1 MGRHPEGFSLV
12 ERDGWFSVRFTH
24 KGKRH
29 FIATGKSDRGEAEEE
44 AAQIYADVLS
54 GKRRRVSASSRV
66 RQPLE
71 EIFGEWLAS
80 LEGVLDRET
89 IATYENTYVGTHFIP
104 FFKTFERISD
114 EALIYDYGRTRLQ
127 QVLRK
132 TMQKELGAIKNF
144 LRWCKMEGL
153 IDALPTWPEY
163 PKTARGQRVGPQ
175 RAKANALDELQV
187 ARAIGNL
194 PLISPRISRR
204 DRKHFAIRPRFVV
217 AYETALRPATLDAL
231 SIPEHWAPGRSSIK
245 VADDIDK
252 VRFGR
257 TLKITEVAQ
266 KALEFTARE
275 LRIERGLI
283 FGEHDYR
290 VHLRKAGLDDELE
303 TKLAAYDLRHA
314 RATHQLERGADLSGI
329 AWNHGHTQT
338 TTTAGYA
345 HATRKAG
352 EKALEVGGADLS
364 GAIPD
369 LEEE

>member
-1 MGRHPEGFSLV
+1 MGRRPEGFTV
-12 ERDGWFSVRFTH
+12 IERDGWFSVRFTH

-29 FIATGKSDRGEAEEE
+29 FIATGKSNRDEAEEE

-89 IATYENTYVGTHFIP
+89 ISTYENTYVGTHFIP

-114 EALIYDYGRTRLQ
+114 EAIIYDYGRERLQ

-132 TMQKELGAIKNF
+132 TMQKEMGAIKNF

-153 IDALPTWPEY
+153 IAVLPAWPEY

-175 RAKANALDELQV
+175 RAKANELDEIQV
-187 ARAIGNL
+187 ARAIANL
-194 PLISPRISRR
+194 PLISARISKR
-204 DRKHFAIRPRFVV
+204 DRRLFAIRPRFVV

-231 SIPEHWAPGRSSIK
+231 SVPEHWAPGRSTIK
-245 VADDIDK
+245 IADEIDK

-257 TLKITEVAQ
+257 TITITETAR
-266 KALEFTARE
+266 KALEFTVRE
-275 LRIERGLI
+275 LRIDRGLI
-283 FGEHDYR
+283 FGQHDYR

-303 TKLAAYDLRHA
+303 TQLAAYDLRHA
-314 RATHQLERGADLSGI
+314 RATHQAERGASLSGI
-329 AWNHGHTQT
+329 AFGHGHTQL

-345 HATRKAG
+345 HATKKAH
-352 EKALEVGGADLS
+352 EEALAVGGADLS

-369 LEEE
+369 LEEK